1 MLVGRFGM
9 SNKMQT
15 PYFLMYKKKLLA
27 NLERLQQIEKR
38 AGVHILHTL
47 KSFNQ
52 ASVLPLISNTLSGM
66 SIASMQ
72 ELKMAQEAK
81 AKHLHLYAPAF
92 KEHELKE
99 MIDHIDTLSLNSLG
113 QWERFEELNCSKG
126 LRINPKLHLPIP
138 NHCNPNLDYSRLG
151 VDTAEFLKHFNEN
164 NEAFNT
170 LEGLH
175 FHALFQSSEQG
186 LTILLDHILAH
197 YQEVLPQLKWLN
209 LGGGH
214 SFTDVNY
221 KVDSFC
227 KEIDNFKKIY
237 PQIELY
243 FEPGE
248 SVTKET
254 GEFVCTVLDIVNIGR
269 QKVVILDTSV
279 ETHLL
284 DVVIVNLRLKV
295 KETQRESSPY
305 FYELAGNSCMQ
316 GDFIG
321 EYFFTKKLSIGDKVV
336 FENMMSYTMV
346 KMTEFNGMTKA
357 GFYLT

>member
-1 MLVGRFGM
+1 
-9 SNKMQT
+9 MQT
-15 PYFLMYKKKLLA
+15 PYFLMHQEKLMQ
-27 NLERLQQIEKR
+27 NLQRLQELEKR
-38 AGVHILHTL
+38 ADVHILHTL

-52 ASVLPLISNTLSGM
+52 VSVLPLISNTLSGM
-66 SIASMQ
+66 SIASVQ

-92 KEHELKE
+92 KEQELRE
-99 MIDHIDTLSLNSLG
+99 MIEHIDTLSLNSLG
-113 QWERFEELNCSKG
+113 QWERFEGLNCSKG

-138 NHCNPNLDYSRLG
+138 SHCNPNLDYSRLG
-151 VDTAEFLKHFNEN
+151 VDATEFLKSYNEN
-164 NEAFNT
+164 REAFNA

-197 YQEVLPQLKWLN
+197 YQEVLPHLKWLN

-214 SFTDVNY
+214 NFTDVNY
-221 KVDSFC
+221 NIDSFC
-227 KEIDNFKKIY
+227 KEIDNFRKLY
-237 PQIELY
+237 PKIELH

-269 QKVVILDTSV
+269 QKIVILDTSV

-284 DVVIVNLRLKV
+284 DVVIVNMRLKV
-295 KETQRESSPY
+295 KETQSESTPY

-321 EYFFTKKLSIGDKVV
+321 EYFFTKELSIGEEVI

-346 KMTEFNGMTKA
+346 KMTEFNGMKRA
-357 GFYLT
+357 SFYLL